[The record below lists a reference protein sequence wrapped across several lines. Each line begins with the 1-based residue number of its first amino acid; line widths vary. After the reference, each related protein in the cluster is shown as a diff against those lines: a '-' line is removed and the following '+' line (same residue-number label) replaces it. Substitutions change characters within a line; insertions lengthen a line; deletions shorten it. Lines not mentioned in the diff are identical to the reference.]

1 MAERTSLT
9 AARGGP
15 AGVGAGRRRGAV
27 PGLGAALAGGLF
39 LGDDMGLASDG
50 SALLPAFGQTGA
62 ADPADIYVRRFAP

>member
-15 AGVGAGRRRGAV
+15 AGVGAGRHRGAV
-27 PGLGAALAGGLF
+27 PGLGAVLAGGLF
-39 LGDDMGLASDG
+39 LGDMGLASDG
-50 SALLPAFGQTGA
+50 SALLPAFGQTSA